1 MHKSIRMK
9 ILLIGEYSRLHLTL
23 AEGLRKLG
31 HTVTVASDGDGFKNY
46 SRDIDISRRSSAISD
61 TAISLVK
68 TAQAFRQFKGY
79 DIVQIN
85 NPCFTPQNV
94 IVNKQLYKYL
104 RKHNPKV
111 FLGAFGEDAIWM
123 RASLNKNLFRYSEFQ
138 IDNKPINSRILE
150 SMERKWLNNKTEQF
164 NRYIADT
171 ADGIIACL
179 YEYYT
184 AYKNDYQAKS
194 VYIPLPINT
203 DRLSYKPLNNTPQ
216 KISFFIG
223 INKDRSQFKGTD
235 ILEKALIRLKEHYP
249 NEIVIKRAESISY
262 DTYNEMMEEAHVVL
276 DQLYSYTPAMNALAA
291 MASGKIVISGGE
303 PEMYELLGE
312 KQNHPI
318 INVYPIEDDVFNKL
332 EHLINH
338 KHLLPHLSASSRLF
352 IEKHHSYTEIAKQYL
367 SFWCNTKS

>member
-1 MHKSIRMK
+1 MK

-138 IDNKPINSRILE
+138 IDNKPINSGILE
-150 SMERKWLNNKTEQF
+150 SMEKKWLNNKTEQF

-276 DQLYSYTPAMNALAA
+276 DQLYSYTPAMNALTA

-318 INVYPIEDDVFNKL
+318 INVYPNEDDVFNKL

>member
-138 IDNKPINSRILE
+138 IDNKPINSGILE
-150 SMERKWLNNKTEQF
+150 SMEKKWLNNKTEQF

-203 DRLSYKPLNNTPQ
+203 DRLSYKPLTNIPQ

-223 INKDRSQFKGTD
+223 INRDRSQFKGTD

-249 NEIVIKRAESISY
+249 NEIVIKRAKSIGY
-262 DTYNEMMEEAHVVL
+262 DAYNKMMEEAHIVL
-276 DQLYSYTPAMNALAA
+276 DQLYSYTPAMNALTA
-291 MASGKIVISGGE
+291 MALGKTVISGGE

-318 INVYPIEDDVFNKL
+318 INVYPNEDDVFNKL